1 MNKRIL
7 DYSYQSS
14 RSLHS
19 FYPNVDT
26 LESLNHSK
34 YDIIICNRNNIQDD
48 FSKIFNYIEDSTKL
62 IVDIVQESGNLD
74 NFIEYFNILTKT
86 YSDIN
91 FYLLVDSE
99 FDYEFSENVKC
110 LKSYKLSFL
119 AFFENFCIRP
129 HDSQLVLKDLEIYKK
144 ENGIL
149 SLNGSMRTQR
159 ILLLNEL
166 IKRNYITKEGE
177 VTGNNFISFLLY
189 NDTSFKK
196 RMYETFL
203 KGIVAN
209 DNISKSEYD
218 ILNSLKTILPIKI
231 EGEGGRRPDIELK
244 YFYKKIIN
252 LVTENTAGWDDSDNS
267 KYGTITF
274 TEKAWKPFKTHQ
286 LPLYIS
292 LAGYVTKI
300 RSLGFDVFDDFINH
314 SYDNE
319 PNHKIRLKLVVDEL
333 DRISKLD
340 CVDFY
345 NKNYNRFVKNY
356 VNIYKLKSEAY
367 IELQNFIFKNELI

>member
-34 YDIIICNRNNIQDD
+34 YDIIICNRDNIQDD
-48 FSKIFNYIEDSTKL
+48 FSKIFKYINNKTKL

-74 NFIEYFNILTKT
+74 NFIEYFNILTRT
-86 YSDIN
+86 YNNIN

-99 FDYEFSENVKC
+99 FDFKFNTNVKC

-119 AFFENFCIRP
+119 AFFENFCIHP
-129 HDSQLVLKDLEIYKK
+129 HDSQLILKDLNIYKK

-159 ILLLNEL
+159 IILLSEL
-166 IKRNYITKEGE
+166 ISRKYINNDGS
-177 VTGNNFISFLLY
+177 VVGDNFISFLLY
-189 NDTSFKK
+189 NDNVFKEEL
-196 RMYETFL
+196 YNSFL
-203 KGIVAN
+203 KGMVLNGDIS
-209 DNISKSEYD
+209 DTQYNILSSIK
-218 ILNSLKTILPIKI
+218 NKLPIKI
-231 EGEGGRRPDIELK
+231 EGEDGNRPDIELK
-244 YFYKKIIN
+244 HFYKKIIN
-252 LVTENTAGWDDSDNS
+252 LVTENTAGYDDSDNT

-292 LAGYVTKI
+292 LSGYVDKI

-314 SYDNE
+314 SYDTVKD
-319 PNHKIRLKLVVDEL
+319 HKLRLKLVLDEL
-333 DRISKLD
+333 DRVNKLD
-340 CVDFY
+340 CLGFY
-345 NKNYNRFVKNY
+345 KKNYNRFVKNCS
-356 VNIYKLKSEAY
+356 NIYKLKSEAY
-367 IELQNFIFKNELI
+367 LELQNFIFKYELI